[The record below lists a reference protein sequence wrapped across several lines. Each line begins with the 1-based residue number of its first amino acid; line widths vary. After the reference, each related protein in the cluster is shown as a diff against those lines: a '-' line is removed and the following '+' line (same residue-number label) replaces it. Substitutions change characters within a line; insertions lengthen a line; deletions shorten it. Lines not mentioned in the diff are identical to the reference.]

1 MKLRVLDNFFVQKKI
16 KIVSDTT
23 NSFWGQKWSIFAP
36 KTAFLADFGINEDI
50 SKMDENWHT
59 LSTFEADKDKN
70 SFGHF

>member
-23 NSFWGQKWSIFAP
+23 DTFWGQKWSIFAP

-59 LSTFEADKDKN
+59 L
-70 SFGHF
+70 